1 MNSLHVHSVPEP
13 LGRVVL
19 SQKPFCVLQRGL
31 PPASSDQ
38 AGLCTSSLPR
48 DAYIGYRLAV
58 RGDTSTVD
66 TEKVTV
72 SCVIGWSFGGGLRLL
87 WAEGGGGGGGVS
99 CVLGTAS
106 GRGGVPNRADYSEWG

>member
-87 WAEGGGGGGGVS
+87 WAEGGGGGGGVG
-99 CVLGTAS
+99 LFFWDPKQG
-106 GRGGVPNRADYSEWG
+106 GGVQKMATIT